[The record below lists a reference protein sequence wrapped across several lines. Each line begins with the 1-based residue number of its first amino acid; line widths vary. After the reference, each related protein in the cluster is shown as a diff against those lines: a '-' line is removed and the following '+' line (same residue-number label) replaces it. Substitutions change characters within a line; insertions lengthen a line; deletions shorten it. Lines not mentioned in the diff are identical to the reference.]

1 MASAFV
7 FPGQGSQSVGM
18 LQELA
23 AAYPDVRR
31 TFGEA
36 STALAYDLWALVSE
50 GPEERLAQTEITQP
64 LMLTA
69 GVAIWRV
76 WRARC
81 GTMPK
86 LMAGH
91 SLGEYTALV
100 CAGALGFADAVALVA
115 DRARYMQAAVPQGQG
130 AIAAILGLEDDVV
143 RTICQDAAQGE
154 VVEPVN
160 FNSPAQVVIAGNV
173 SAVRRAIELAK
184 AAGAKR
190 ALPLPMSIPAHS
202 SLMQPAAAHLAARLS
217 TVSFGSPEIPV
228 IHNAHLQTVAD
239 PSAIREALVRQLA
252 SPVRWVE
259 TVQKMSAQ
267 GVKIFIECGP
277 GKVLTGL
284 NRRIERAAKCLAI
297 NDPATLD
304 EVLTYVTR
312 QASTET
318 ACR

>member
-1 MASAFV
+1 MAIAFV
-7 FPGQGSQSVGM
+7 FPGQGSQFVGM
-18 LQELA
+18 LSELA

-31 TFGEA
+31 IFGEA
-36 STALAYDLWALVSE
+36 STALGYDLWALVSQ

-64 LMLTA
+64 AMLTA

-81 GTMPK
+81 GTMPR

-130 AIAAILGLEDDVV
+130 TIAAILGLEDDVV
-143 RTICQDAAQGE
+143 RTICKEAAEGE

-160 FNSPAQVVIAGNV
+160 FNSPAQVIIAGDT
-173 SAVRRAIELAK
+173 SAVARAIERLK

-190 ALPLPMSIPAHS
+190 AIPLPMSVPAHS
-202 SLMQPAAAHLAARLS
+202 SLMKPAAVHLAERLS
-217 TVSFGSPEIPV
+217 KMSIRSPEIPV

-239 PSAIREALVRQLA
+239 PAAIREALVRQLA

-267 GVKIFIECGP
+267 GVKVFIECGP

-297 NDPATLD
+297 NDAATLD
-304 EVLTYVTR
+304 EALSYVA
-312 QASTET
+312 QQGSTES